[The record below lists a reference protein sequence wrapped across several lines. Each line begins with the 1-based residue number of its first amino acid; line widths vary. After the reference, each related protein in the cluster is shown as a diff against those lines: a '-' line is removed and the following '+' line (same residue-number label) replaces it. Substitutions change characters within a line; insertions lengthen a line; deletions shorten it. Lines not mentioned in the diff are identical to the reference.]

1 MVQVQT
7 VSGTQANDRS
17 SYELFNSTQ
26 EVIVL
31 LCNDDGIGAEGLA
44 ALRRAASRAFP
55 TAELVTV
62 APAGAMSMVG
72 HRVTTH
78 EPLSVQRQGPSEWA
92 VEGTPADCVRVALA
106 HILKDQRPHWV
117 LSGINHG
124 GNMGQ
129 DIYISGTVAAAREA
143 AYHGIP
149 AAAFSHYLKRDLKV
163 CWDRAGDWVA
173 SVLATMESQ
182 GCPAGELWNVN
193 LPHLGPGAGIPPV
206 LDASPE
212 IAPLPVAFLEGPQG
226 LHYAGVYADRPRA
239 VGSDVD
245 VCFQGNI
252 SRSRIRI

>member
-1 MVQVQT
+1 
-7 VSGTQANDRS
+7 
-17 SYELFNSTQ
+17 
-26 EVIVL
+26 VIIL
-31 LCNDDGIGAEGLA
+31 LCNDDGIEAEGLA
-44 ALRRAASRAFP
+44 ALRRAAGLAFP
-55 TAELVTV
+55 GARLVTV

-78 EPLSVQRQGPSEWA
+78 EPLAVRCHGPGEWS

-106 HILKDQRPHWV
+106 HILREGRPDWV

-124 GNMGQ
+124 GNLGQ

-149 AAAFSHYLKRDLKV
+149 AVAFSHYLKRDLAV
-163 CWDRAGDWVA
+163 CWERAGDWVTA
-173 SVLATMESQ
+173 VLARLGGE

-193 LPHLGPGAGIPPV
+193 LPHLESGAGLPPV
-206 LDASPE
+206 LDAPPE

-226 LHYAGVYADRPRA
+226 LHYSGIYADRPRA
-239 VGSDVD
+239 TGSDVD

-252 SRSRIRI
+252 SRSRLRI